1 MIISAL
7 KQNKKFILWLIIAVE
22 IITVF
27 PTLYGF
33 LIAPDGHYYNG
44 IHNLTPGDF
53 HLYLSYFEQVRQG
66 SLFFKDL
73 YTGEEQAPSFFN
85 PFFLFFGLI
94 GKIFNLSNIIVL
106 LIAKIVIIP
115 VFISVLF
122 VFLRHFFEKKLP
134 LYLAMLFAV
143 FSSGF
148 GVFIAPFISSYATS
162 GGYIHRPMDLWLPEF
177 NIFLTIYHN
186 PLYAAALALILLT
199 FIFFIKA
206 INENKI
212 KWSIVSG
219 FCALA
224 LFSIH
229 PYHIPTIY
237 GIPALFIAA
246 LMMVKRKIIFSHF
259 KHWGILFLISAP
271 SMLYQVVLVFTDLI
285 MYSRYNGIGG
295 PPTFL
300 WLTIL
305 SYGLLFFLAVPSF
318 FVFLKKIIL
327 HKQSSEKNKTDL
339 WLFFAALWFIGGLL
353 IVYFPLLNHTRR
365 LTLGLQI
372 PLVIFSIMTLLK
384 IKETPRYKKI
394 ENIANVNFFLPIFF
408 MLLLGASTI
417 NAVYA
422 DINLY
427 KNLRAEIYI
436 PLEIYN
442 GMNWLKNDAEKEIVV
457 LTDLFHGNIIPGIA
471 GKTVYMGHNPETIS
485 YNIKEKL
492 LNWFFSENHTEVR
505 EKKFLKDY
513 GITHI
518 FYTENLKKIGEW
530 RPENKDYLSKVFE
543 NEKAAIYRVR

>member
-7 KQNKKFILWLIIAVE
+7 KQNKKFLILLIVALEAVV
-22 IITVF
+22 IL
-27 PTLYGF
+27 PTLFGF
-33 LIAPDGHYYNG
+33 LKTPDGYYYNG

-53 HLYLSYFEQVRQG
+53 HLYLSYFEQARQG

-73 YTGEEQAPSFFN
+73 YTGEEQTPSLFN

-94 GKIFNLSNIIVL
+94 GKIFKLSNITAL

-122 VFLRHFFEKKLP
+122 SFFRHIFEKKLP
-134 LYLAMLFAV
+134 LYLAMLFAL
-143 FSSGF
+143 FSSGL

-186 PLYAAALALILLT
+186 PLYAAALTLILLT

-237 GIPALFIAA
+237 GIPAIFIAA
-246 LMMVKRKIIFSHF
+246 LMIVKRRIIFAHL
-259 KHWGILFLISAP
+259 KHWGVLFLISAP
-271 SMLYQVVLVFTDLI
+271 SMLYQVVLVFTDFI
-285 MYSRYNGIGG
+285 MYGRYNGTGG

-305 SYGLLFFLAVPSF
+305 SYGLLFFLAIPSF
-318 FVFLKKIIL
+318 LGFSKKFIL
-327 HKQSSEKNKTDL
+327 QNPNNEKNKTDI
-339 WLFFAALWFIGGLL
+339 WLLFAALWFIGGLL
-353 IVYFPLLNHTRR
+353 AVYFPLLNHTRR

-372 PLVIFSIMTLLK
+372 PLVIFSIMTLLNAK
-384 IKETPRYKKI
+384 KTLWYKKI
-394 ENIANVNFFLPIFF
+394 ENIANVIFFLPLFFIFF
-408 MLLLGASTI
+408 LGASTL

-442 GMNWLKNDAEKEIVV
+442 GINWLKGNTEKEIVV

-471 GKTVYMGHNPETIS
+471 GQTVYIGHNSETIS
-485 YNIKEKL
+485 YDIKEKL
-492 LNWFFSENHTEVR
+492 LNWFFSENHAEER
-505 EKKFLKDY
+505 ERKFLKDR

-518 FYTENLKKIGEW
+518 FYTENLKKSGGW
-530 RPENKDYLSKVFE
+530 RPENKTYLLKVFE
-543 NEKAAIYRVR
+543 NGKAAIYKVR